1 MANNTDLG
9 NPSENDDNVDFVL
22 EPNKATTCQNCES
35 EHDIDFEF
43 CPHCGQQANDKLTVG
58 VLFYNTIANY
68 FSFDARFFKSFIPL
82 MFKPGKLAKQ
92 FIQGKRLLYLH
103 PAQMYLFISVL
114 FFFLYSFKV
123 REASQRIDKALQEVD
138 MTSKG
143 IDSMKNAVAIDS
155 VVLDNIKKNQELTNF
170 KNQDL
175 VALDSIITSSKEQS
189 DSSNNGMN
197 FGLYQEKVDSLIAAG
212 APDKD
217 IYTEI
222 GLNENSGFLTR
233 KLYTQMLKLYKT
245 KNGGSLLQSFY
256 DTIPLAL
263 FFLLPIFAFLL
274 KLMFYRKGSFAH
286 HLVFSFYFFSFLF
299 TVFSFIIGINYLWEI
314 ADWIDTIV
322 VLLTFFYLFIAIRHF
337 YGQGWFISFFKASVT
352 TFIYLLFVAP
362 LAFVIILGIAFMFY

>member
-1 MANNTDLG
+1 MANNTDLS

-22 EPNKATTCQNCES
+22 GPNEATTCQNCES

-189 DSSNNGMN
+189 DSSNNDMN
-197 FGLYQEKVDSLIAAG
+197 FGLDQEKVDSLIAAG
-212 APDKD
+212 ASDKD
-217 IYTEI
+217 IYTEM

-233 KLYTQMLKLYKT
+233 KFYTQMLKFYKT

-274 KLMFYRKGSFAH
+274 KLMFYRKGPFAH

-337 YGQGWFISFFKASVT
+337 YGQGWFISFFKTSVT